1 VTTVGISDERPKEPR
16 RLRRDMAKIGQLVL
30 DRGRWNGERVVSE
43 TWIKAATAPQIKTSK
58 RRRYA
63 RNILPPGSGPALLEP
78 SHGVSHQVA
87 RVRPVIKHS
96 GDRAIPP
103 LKHGPDV
110 RKEGIIAARVS
121 SHTVDIR
128 GGAVEFG
135 PVRILQ
141 TDAEIQPWPKRR
153 TPMAER

>member
-1 VTTVGISDERPKEPR
+1 VTTVGISDERPNEPR

-103 LKHGPDV
+103 LKHGPDIYAKKV
-110 RKEGIIAARVS
+110 LLPLAFLPIPSIFVVAPSNLVQCVYCRPMRKF
-121 SHTVDIR
+121 SH
-128 GGAVEFG
+128 GQNAG
-135 PVRILQ
+135 P
-141 TDAEIQPWPKRR
+141 P
-153 TPMAER
+153 